1 MADRDNDF
9 LRGLKVQVENTQKL
23 ERKELFSELDIYTC
37 LSLMKDTAKVKR
49 FLMITENES
58 SDNQK
63 LSVDMST
70 NYYSGINHE
79 LGEIEYDFRKGKI
92 SETEFN
98 NRINKVCKEN
108 KLDFNNLL
116 SFTDR
121 IEKLEREQNEDEN
134 IKLAQEIEARVIEE
148 QEKRSGTEKE

>member
-9 LRGLKVQVENTQKL
+9 LMGLKVQVENTQKI
-23 ERKELFSELDIYTC
+23 ERQELFSELDIYTC
-37 LSLMKDTAKVKR
+37 LSLMRDTARVKR
-49 FLMITENES
+49 FLMLTENES

-70 NYYSGINHE
+70 NYYSAINHE
-79 LGEIEYDFRKGKI
+79 LGEIEYDFSKGKI
-92 SETEFN
+92 SETELK

-148 QEKRSGTEKE
+148 REKRMGTEKE